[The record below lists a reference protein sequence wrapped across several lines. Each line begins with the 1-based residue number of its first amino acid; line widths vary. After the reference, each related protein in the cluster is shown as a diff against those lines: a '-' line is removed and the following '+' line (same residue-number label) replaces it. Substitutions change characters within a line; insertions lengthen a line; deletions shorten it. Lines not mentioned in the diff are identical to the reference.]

1 MFFPI
6 IVSPSFPYFILLIL
20 LSPLTRFLLIW
31 FFHPK
36 YFFPSYYLSSFYHPF
51 PFSLMH
57 SSRNLSP
64 PLPLPLPF
72 IPTRESTGELL
83 TAAGGRGEGWGGKW
97 KQKLSTISLPLFLL
111 PLPWQKK
118 NQKKGEDKWGAR
130 VSRKNKHPR
139 KIKPTASPVFFEDTG
154 NWNVNYSIF
163 FPHRSA
169 HNPVGFC
176 LFIRVLINLLV
187 PLKLQLGACSCNA
200 SVPVYVCLFTQCHSI
215 ILPVRL
221 CICTPTRSKVPVFV
235 CLY

>member
-1 MFFPI
+1 MLFPN
-6 IVSPSFPYFILLIL
+6 IVSPSFTYFLLLIL
-20 LSPLTRFLLIW
+20 LSSLTRFLLIW

-36 YFFPSYYLSSFYHPF
+36 YFFSPTICLLFIILF
-51 PFSLMH
+51 LFLWRIL
-57 SSRNLSP
+57 SRNLSP
-64 PLPLPLPF
+64 PSPSPSPLY
-72 IPTRESTGELL
+72 RQENQQVSCWLL
-83 TAAGGRGEGWGGKW
+83 RGRGEGWGRGKW

-200 SVPVYVCLFTQCHSI
+200 TVPVYVCLFTQCHSI
-215 ILPVRL
+215 ILPVWL